1 MLRRPCLTSSGA
13 TTPHLTPV
21 TWPIWG
27 EHMAT
32 KMQCAQF
39 TRAPSAMVG
48 YHGRPRTLAKQTL
61 MGTGKCIWIIH
72 PTCLTQCF
80 QHQNDPKGTNQVTY
94 EKSCA
99 KKKCAR
105 FYGYI
110 FFVLVC
116 IFCVPNLGLSTFFCT
131 KGRSRS
137 LLNSKSKFPH
147 HPGFKHGA
155 FLAFRRQAEPLD
167 EAQGQSDSAVSQMQ
181 WNDKYVTNIDNW
193 MCSNM
198 QYIDSMASYQ
208 ETWKVDVLHDL
219 IMFYYVL
226 PCFTCFFM

>member
-131 KGRSRS
+131 KGRSRIYIYICRYIFWALQVRLRYIIS
-137 LLNSKSKFPH
+137 VHKAWYFPLTNRKFLVHRVSIGISGTKLTMGVESRKAECSRRPH
-147 HPGFKHGA
+147 WVLIRTGGWE
-155 FLAFRRQAEPLD
+155 RRERMEKKD
-167 EAQGQSDSAVSQMQ
+167 TKD
-181 WNDKYVTNIDNW
+181 
-193 MCSNM
+193 
-198 QYIDSMASYQ
+198 
-208 ETWKVDVLHDL
+208 
-219 IMFYYVL
+219 
-226 PCFTCFFM
+226 